1 MKVLCTKAMYRFFE
15 KQFVLSKIFWFQQKS
30 STRNYPRRFLRRYS
44 IWHSLQTRTR
54 MVKSSKNSPDKSQSK
69 KRPRRPKLNSKKQQ
83 LPPAKAKVFSDIMN
97 ELLLNIVVVEPT
109 ACETSVG
116 TDKACGSNPT
126 APSMSKTP
134 VEPERTQTKLANVE
148 NEDQFISETISTKF
162 AFLFRVIEK
171 LIRKGGLLAKKLW
184 QQVERWILAMVKCVV
199 MEVTESA
206 RICFDKII
214 PVRLIQQFQVSLR
227 ICDEVRNAE
236 ETGTE
241 SVILRGQETKLKEPE
256 KRLQIFAEVSQEALE
271 VSIPKDSLTPPN
283 SSLSPAPFL
292 LSTILSRCKTAFE
305 PRSIQLPTMFSIT
318 KGGAKLA
325 RPIIKVD
332 AAADTYDIE
341 LAPKPFLYH
350 YVSNVTA
357 NCCKTGISLFKCKS
371 PVK

>member
-1 MKVLCTKAMYRFFE
+1 MYRFFE

-30 STRNYPRRFLRRYS
+30 STRNYSGRFLRRYS
-44 IWHSLQTRTR
+44 IWHYLQTRTR
-54 MVKSSKNSPDKSQSK
+54 MVKKSKNNSPDKPQSK
-69 KRPRRPKLNSKKQQ
+69 KRPRRPKFNPKKQQ
-83 LPPAKAKVFSDIMN
+83 LPPTKAKVFSDIMN
-97 ELLLNIVVVEPT
+97 ELLSNIVVVEPT
-109 ACETSVG
+109 TYETSDG
-116 TDKACGSNPT
+116 TDKVCGSSPT
-126 APSMSKTP
+126 VFSMPKTP
-134 VEPERTQTKLANVE
+134 VEPVRTETKLANVD
-148 NEDQFISETISTKF
+148 NEDQFISETIITKV

-171 LIRKGGLLAKKLW
+171 LIRKGGFLAKKLW
-184 QQVERWILAMVKCVV
+184 QQVERWVLAMVKCVV
-199 MEVTESA
+199 MEVSESA

-214 PVRLIQQFQVSLR
+214 PVRLIQQFQDSLR
-227 ICDEVRNAE
+227 ICDEVRNGPEAE
-236 ETGTE
+236 TE
-241 SVILRGQETKLKEPE
+241 SPDQQTTLLKPE
-256 KRLQIFAEVSQEALE
+256 KRLQISQGSQTGEVSQE
-271 VSIPKDSLTPPN
+271 VPKISSIPKISLTPPN

-305 PRSIQLPTMFSIT
+305 PRSFQLPTMFPIT